1 MKNFVLTMIPSS
13 IDICSHLVLYFV
25 YRQYLCCLDAGV
37 RVIPGEIDECVLE
50 IQILWSTEKE
60 RVILMIELPGPDYE
74 VKVWLFVLARFVVIS
89 VNSCL

>member
-13 IDICSHLVLYFV
+13 IDICPHLVLYFV

-74 VKVWLFVLARFVVIS
+74 VKV
-89 VNSCL
+89 

>member
-1 MKNFVLTMIPSS
+1 
-13 IDICSHLVLYFV
+13 
-25 YRQYLCCLDAGV
+25 LDAGV

-89 VNSCL
+89 ENSCL